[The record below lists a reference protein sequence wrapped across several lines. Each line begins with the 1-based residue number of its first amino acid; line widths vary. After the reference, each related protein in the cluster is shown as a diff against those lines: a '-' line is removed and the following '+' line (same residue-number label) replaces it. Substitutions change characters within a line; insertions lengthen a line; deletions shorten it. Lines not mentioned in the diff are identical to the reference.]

1 MHCDIVQNILEE
13 YLEDELDENFRREIA
28 SHLQSCSYCQ
38 RELAMTERIANFI
51 KVIPDPQVPKEI
63 YENVMTQVCA
73 SQKQPTT
80 SFSGIT
86 DALRGGIRHIGDRLA
101 TRKWQVATAMVSL
114 LLLFAILGG
123 YYIRQKATVSQQ
135 PYHKPNVASPHWGD
149 RRGDLV
155 SEANTTET
163 DIDLQ
168 QVAMAVEDIKFALS
182 IVQIATKKTEI
193 ALAKLPSEMGIDTA
207 SRKAFDTVREVDA
220 KASER
225 VWGAIRKGLLILTKS
240 RSILE
245 IKTNKS

>member
-13 YLEDELDENFRREIA
+13 YLEDELDEIFRREVE

-51 KVIPDPQVPKEI
+51 KVIPDPQVPEEI

-86 DALRGGIRHIGDRLA
+86 DALKGGIHYIGDRFA
-101 TRKWQVATAMVSL
+101 ARKWQVATAMASL

-135 PYHKPNVASPHWGD
+135 PYTA
-149 RRGDLV
+149 
-155 SEANTTET
+155 ET
-163 DIDLQ
+163 DVDPQ

-182 IVQIATKKTEI
+182 IVQIATKKTEL

-225 VWGAIRKGLLILTKS
+225 VLGAIRKGLIILTKS

-245 IKTNKS
+245 VKTNKQGG